1 MDDGVHNSF
10 FISSIQEKLFNRNP
24 LLDLDDLPRQRQ
36 MGRVSKLISSAK
48 STWQR
53 TLIMRNFFHG
63 VRSLAM

>member
-1 MDDGVHNSF
+1 MDDGVDNSF
-10 FISSIQEKLFNRNP
+10 FISSIQKKLFNRNP

-36 MGRVSKLISSAK
+36 TGQVSKLISSAK

-63 VRSLAM
+63 IRSLAM